1 MSSVCECSQDIAGL
15 DACLLTVNKK
25 KKKKMREKK
34 RMAISAPEMLFSII

>member
-25 KKKKMREKK
+25 KKKMREKK
-34 RMAISAPEMLFSII
+34 QMAISATEMLFSII